1 MGLPARRPRQGLRM
15 HMTRLVAFALAA
27 IGAPILLAACV
38 DLAPPWAGQQD
49 AEVEHSQAGSD
60 AARDSKDG
68 TGRVGPDAASG
79 GSGGDLGMVGGTT
92 AGRIVAGGAGELAS
106 SGGTGGSLLT
116 GKTGGLPATGG
127 TGGSPAAGGAS
138 GLPAKGGAGGLPAA
152 GGVGGLSAAGGSG
165 SAGTGGTSGTQAT
178 GAGGSVAVD
187 AGSEADAR
195 PSPDTGLPLAGGA
208 SGFGGAGTGGIGGSG
223 MGGAAAG
230 GRSGTGGSGVGG
242 SGTGGSGA
250 GGSGTGGSG
259 VGGSGAGGSGTGGA
273 TSSMIISVD
282 FVGGGLAG
290 NTGTVVMAASESAG
304 VKPATHWN
312 SAASRAGTLSSL
324 VLADGTLSSASITW
338 NSPLPSG
345 ATSATWSLYLTDAPG
360 DVRMMNGYLDPTAT
374 TSPATI
380 DVTGLAAPMSSG
392 YDVYV
397 YCRGDISMADTRT
410 FRYTIGST
418 THTVTETGPTVHTY
432 VGHTLAPEQGTGDY
446 VVFRN
451 VTGTSFTLTAQPG
464 TSTAEMPRAPV
475 NGIQIVYPAG
485 S

>member
-1 MGLPARRPRQGLRM
+1 
-15 HMTRLVAFALAA
+15 
-27 IGAPILLAACV
+27 
-38 DLAPPWAGQQD
+38 
-49 AEVEHSQAGSD
+49 
-60 AARDSKDG
+60 
-68 TGRVGPDAASG
+68 
-79 GSGGDLGMVGGTT
+79 
-92 AGRIVAGGAGELAS
+92 
-106 SGGTGGSLLT
+106 
-116 GKTGGLPATGG
+116 
-127 TGGSPAAGGAS
+127 
-138 GLPAKGGAGGLPAA
+138 
-152 GGVGGLSAAGGSG
+152 
-165 SAGTGGTSGTQAT
+165 
-178 GAGGSVAVD
+178 
-187 AGSEADAR
+187 
-195 PSPDTGLPLAGGA
+195 
-208 SGFGGAGTGGIGGSG
+208 
-223 MGGAAAG
+223 
-230 GRSGTGGSGVGG
+230 
-242 SGTGGSGA
+242 
-250 GGSGTGGSG
+250 
-259 VGGSGAGGSGTGGA
+259 
-273 TSSMIISVD
+273 MIISVD